1 MGGFVQP
8 GPRANRGLLDYSV
21 GVTYADRFQRPLKS
35 LRISVTDRCNFR
47 CTYCMPADRYP
58 ADYPFLPRSE
68 VLTFEEVSRLAGLF
82 VAAGVSKIRL
92 TGGEPLLRKGVVDLV
107 AQLKR
112 IDGLRELTLTSNG
125 ALLGSLARS
134 LKSAGL
140 DRITVSLDSLDPDR
154 FAAISDTTV
163 PLRQVVEGIEAAL
176 QAGLTPLK
184 LNCVLQRGVNEQDAL
199 PLAAW
204 ARERGFTARF
214 IEFMDVG
221 SADHWRLDQVVPSR
235 DLQAAIHHQ
244 WPLERIPDGPG
255 GRVADRFRYL
265 DGRGE
270 VGFISSVTE
279 PFCSGCDRARLS
291 ADGHL
296 YTCLFASEGLD
307 LKRLLRGGAGDAEI
321 LGVVEARWRLRD
333 DRYSELRT
341 EATAQAPK
349 VAMHRVGG

>member
-1 MGGFVQP
+1 MTI
-8 GPRANRGLLDYSV
+8 RDLL
-21 GVTYADRFQRPLKS
+21 QRPLRS

-47 CTYCMPADRYP
+47 CTYCMPADRFP
-58 ADYPFLPRSE
+58 PDHAFLPRAE
-68 VLTFEEVSRLAGLF
+68 VLTFEEIGRLAGIF
-82 VAAGVSKIRL
+82 AAAGVRKIRL

-107 AQLKR
+107 GRLKG
-112 IDGLRELTLTSNG
+112 IPDLRELTLTTNG
-125 ALLGSLARS
+125 ALLAGLAGP

-140 DRITVSLDSLDPDR
+140 DRVTVSLDSLDPDR

-163 PLRQVVEGIEAAL
+163 PLAQVIGGIEAAL
-176 QAGLTPLK
+176 EAGLTPLK

-199 PLAAW
+199 PLADW

-235 DLQAAIHHQ
+235 ELQAAIHAQ
-244 WPLERIPDGPG
+244 WPLERIPDDPG
-255 GRVADRFRYL
+255 GRVAHRFRYL

-279 PFCSGCDRARLS
+279 PFCAGCDRARLS

-296 YTCLFASEGLD
+296 YTCLFASDGLD
-307 LKRLLRGGAGDAEI
+307 LKRLLRGGAEDEAV
-321 LGVVEARWRLRD
+321 LAAVEARWRGRD

-341 EATAQAPK
+341 AATASAPK
-349 VAMHRVGG
+349 VPMHRLGG